1 MSVNKSYKRARLPAC
16 RGGSVG
22 IRAIPLYQLCRPGPG
37 TNPEHSLST
46 RRDSFWSPQQQA
58 DDDTLVHARWQ
69 AWCCFIFL
77 PRVSEASACQSLL
90 HLSTPLQRCFQMH
103 TANFSPYRS
112 QRAVHK
118 HDRANVFQKNDF
130 MFSEGYH
137 AASSHIQTWIASA
150 NFHAFQT
157 EQEY

>member
-22 IRAIPLYQLCRPGPG
+22 IRAVPLYQLCRPGPG

-77 PRVSEASACQSLL
+77 PRVSEASACQKAFSTCP
-90 HLSTPLQRCFQMH
+90 HLCNGAFKCTRLTSHP
-103 TANFSPYRS
+103 NEV
-112 QRAVHK
+112 VHK